1 LRIGELRVSHRDFFG
16 MRFLEFRNRIGIST
30 THRTEQF
37 FRLALELFEIRTDRK
52 MAVCG
57 QDEPPF
63 QKCPGP
69 LASGEKEVREN
80 RI

>member
-1 LRIGELRVSHRDFFG
+1 
-16 MRFLEFRNRIGIST
+16 
-30 THRTEQF
+30 
-37 FRLALELFEIRTDRK
+37 LFEIRTDRK